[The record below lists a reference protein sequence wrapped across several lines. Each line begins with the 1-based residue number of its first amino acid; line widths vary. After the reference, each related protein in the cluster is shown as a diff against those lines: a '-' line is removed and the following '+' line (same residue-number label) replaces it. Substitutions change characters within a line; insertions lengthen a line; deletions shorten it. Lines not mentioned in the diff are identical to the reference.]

1 MAEARN
7 FLIGANDEH
16 GVNPPT
22 AGKRTP
28 ILPYINRSFYE
39 NEFNRQAKY
48 AFIEA
53 CLRCGFN
60 IFDVKPE
67 LQDVSI
73 TQRVRRINRA
83 GLSTLVTFAYNAY
96 GESFNS
102 ARGFQVFYSLLNR
115 AATQSRVLSED
126 VYAGLQQFVENTGRG
141 VSTLNVSVLSAV
153 NCPSTLIEAG
163 FMTNIFDARL
173 MQDQQYIISVGEG
186 ACFGVCNYLDV
197 QYLARD
203 NLANYPTLRR
213 GDRGNFVRLAQ
224 YMLIKYGY
232 NLSPDGIF
240 GANTY
245 NAVINFQ
252 TNQGLTADGIVGNR
266 TWNSLLYPNTK
277 TVRQGSRGASV
288 RYLQQQLLSKLYPVG
303 RIDGV
308 FGNNTLQAV
317 RQFQQE
323 NGLAVD
329 GIVGNRTWEALNRL
343 DTGRQL

>member
-1 MAEARN
+1 MAEANN

-16 GVNPPT
+16 GINPPT

-67 LQDVSI
+67 LQDISI
-73 TQRVRRINRA
+73 TQRVRRINNAR
-83 GLSTLVTFAYNAY
+83 LSLLTTFAYNAY
-96 GESFNS
+96 GDSFNS
-102 ARGFQVFYSLLNR
+102 ARGYQVFYSLLNSS
-115 AATQSRVLSED
+115 ATRSRLLSES

-141 VSTLNVSVLSAV
+141 IGTLNVSVLSAV

-197 QYLARD
+197 PYIERG

-213 GDRGNFVRLAQ
+213 GERGNFVRLLQ

-240 GANTY
+240 GGNTY
-245 NAVINFQ
+245 NAVVNFQ
-252 TNQGLTADGIVGNR
+252 TNQGLSVDGIVGRN
-266 TWNSLLYPNTK
+266 TWNSLLYPNTR
-277 TVRQGSRGASV
+277 TLRLGSRGASV

-303 RIDGV
+303 TIDGV

-323 NGLAVD
+323 NGLNVD
-329 GIVGNRTWEALNRL
+329 GIVGRNTWELLNRQ
-343 DTGRQL
+343 DIGRQ

>member
-1 MAEARN
+1 MAEAGN

-28 ILPYINRSFYE
+28 VLPYLNRSFYE
-39 NEFNRQAKY
+39 NEFNRQAKH

-73 TQRVRRINRA
+73 TQRVRRINNA
-83 GLSTLVTFAYNAY
+83 KLNLLATFAYNAY
-96 GESFNS
+96 GETFNS
-102 ARGFQVFYSLLNR
+102 ARGYQVFYSLLNSF
-115 AATQSRVLSED
+115 AIQSRVFSEN

-163 FMTNIFDARL
+163 FMTNILDARL
-173 MQDQQYIISVGEG
+173 MQDQQYITSVGEG
-186 ACFGVCNYLDV
+186 VCLGVCNYLDV
-197 QYLARD
+197 SYVERTD
-203 NLANYPTLRR
+203 LANYPTLRR
-213 GDRGNFVRLAQ
+213 GERGNFVKLLQ

-232 NLSPDGIF
+232 NLSPDGFF
-240 GANTY
+240 GGNTY
-245 NAVINFQ
+245 NAVANFQ
-252 TNQGLTADGIVGNR
+252 SNQGLEVDGIVGRN
-266 TWNSLLYPNTK
+266 TWSSLLSSNTK
-277 TVRQGSRGASV
+277 TIRLGSRGASV

-303 RIDGV
+303 TIDGV

-329 GIVGNRTWEALNRL
+329 GIVGRNTWALLNRQ
-343 DTGRQL
+343 DVGRQ